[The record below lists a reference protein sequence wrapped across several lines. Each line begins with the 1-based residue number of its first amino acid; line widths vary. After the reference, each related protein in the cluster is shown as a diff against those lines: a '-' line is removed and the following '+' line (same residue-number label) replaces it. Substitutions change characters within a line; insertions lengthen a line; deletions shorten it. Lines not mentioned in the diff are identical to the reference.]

1 MKDRYGPWALVVGA
15 SDGIGEAFA
24 TQLASAGLNVAL
36 VARRLGQLE
45 EVARRLPVET
55 RVIAVDATDTEAVL
69 RGVADLDVGLL
80 VCNAALAPVGPFLEL
95 TAAEVDGVVD
105 LNCRTAARLAHAIGP
120 RLVRRGR
127 GGIVLLSS
135 MAAMQGAALV
145 AHYAAS
151 KAYLRTL
158 AEGLWVEL
166 RPLGVDVLAC
176 CPGLVRT
183 PTFLNS
189 APKPPGRLVPPAAEP
204 ADVARVALA
213 ALGRR
218 PVVIP
223 GWRNR
228 LGAFVA
234 QHLLARRSAVVLASA
249 QTRAMYPKEWSRL
262 ARAAEPDA

>member
-1 MKDRYGPWALVVGA
+1 MKSRYGPWALVVGA
-15 SDGIGEAFA
+15 SDGIGKAFA
-24 TQLASAGLNVAL
+24 QQLAAAGLNVAL
-36 VARRLGQLE
+36 VARRAEPLAAVAGGLG
-45 EVARRLPVET
+45 VET

-69 RGVADLDVGLL
+69 RGVEGLDIGLL
-80 VCNAALAPVGPFLEL
+80 VCNAALAPVGPFLSL
-95 TAAEVDGVVD
+95 TPQQVDGVLD
-105 LNCRTAARLAHAIGP
+105 LNCRTAARLVHAIGP

-135 MAAMQGAALV
+135 MAALQGAALV
-145 AHYAAS
+145 AHYAAT

-189 APKPPGRLVPPAAEP
+189 APAAPSRLVPPAAEP
-204 ADVARVALA
+204 GEVARVALA
-213 ALGRR
+213 ALGRK

-234 QHLLARRSAVVLASA
+234 QRLLPRRSAVVAASG
-249 QTRAMYPKEWSRL
+249 QTRAMYPTESSRL
-262 ARAAEPDA
+262 ARAAEPDG